1 MMENCAKGKRSLSKT
16 VRRLETEFSAAVPK
30 IAVLAIGMLFAVTI
44 AQYSAVPA
52 DARVSAYSRKPM
64 QKKGKVAPNVEALQK
79 KAFTCYLQRNYLEA
93 AKLFKQCFE
102 LDPSDVSVNYYL
114 GASALFAN
122 DVKTAEH
129 ALCRVVVMS
138 SPDSEFSTLAM
149 KSLKQWRTEFHGIE
163 PYSQLENGRLMRWE
177 KGKGP
182 IKVWVSDGLQLPRGF
197 VGAELDNDKCKALYS
212 MFQRPG
218 FFNQLET
225 VVHYVPSYRD
235 MVKNGI
241 NDWGWVASEGIVSF
255 EFTEDPTKAD
265 VLYFW
270 CPESGAGSVGRTF
283 YPWTRTSNARCIV
296 HIETEY
302 LRKWGSR
309 VPTELRKT
317 SAHEFGHV
325 LGLNQHSNNIND
337 LMAASG
343 KTISYREMTSFS
355 SNSAVTK
362 NDYATLRALYELPAG
377 DLYSTMGR

>member
-1 MMENCAKGKRSLSKT
+1 MAEKLHKDMLVTRGIASAFALVLLLSVVVPLWCSLS
-16 VRRLETEFSAAVPK
+16 
-30 IAVLAIGMLFAVTI
+30 
-44 AQYSAVPA
+44 A
-52 DARVSAYSRKPM
+52 DARASAPPRKS
-64 QKKGKVAPNVEALQK
+64 QKRKGKVAPNVEALQK
-79 KAFTCYLQRNYLEA
+79 KAFACYLQRNYVEA
-93 AKLFKQCFE
+93 TKLFKQCFE
-102 LDPSDVSVNYYL
+102 LDPGDVSVNYYL
-114 GASALFAN
+114 GASALFSN

-138 SPDSEFSTLAM
+138 TPNSEFSNLAM
-149 KSLKQWRTEFHGIE
+149 KSLKQWRTAFHGIE
-163 PYSQLENGRLMRWE
+163 PYSQVEDGRLMRWE

-182 IKVWVSDGLQLPRGF
+182 IKIWVSDGLQLPRGF
-197 VGAELDNDKCKALYS
+197 VGPELDTEKCKALYS

-218 FFNQLET
+218 FFRQLET

-309 VPTELRKT
+309 VPTELRRT

-325 LGLNQHSNNIND
+325 LGLTQHSNNLDD
-337 LMAASG
+337 LMAGSG
-343 KTISYREMTSFS
+343 KTVSYREMTSYS
-355 SNSAVTK
+355 SSSAVTK